1 VGLVGA
7 PTQALLQDDGRVI
20 NLGGKEPLPQGKV
33 FDRLVGANFLHA
45 CSTMFRRECIKG
57 MAAPFST
64 QYSCIGEFPLWLS
77 IAKDWDLAA
86 VNEPV
91 AVWRVHGSNT
101 GSGKRVEARRE
112 LVAMA
117 EKLLADPAYDA
128 HKPAIKEALTQY
140 RYDLAVILAEEGG
153 GKAALAEAQTLFK
166 ALPGRKAW
174 IMALVTALG
183 PLVTR
188 VVSTLKRILFMIR
201 DPRQAALVSAVTRR
215 QRV

>member
-1 VGLVGA
+1 
-7 PTQALLQDDGRVI
+7 
-20 NLGGKEPLPQGKV
+20 
-33 FDRLVGANFLHA
+33 
-45 CSTMFRRECIKG
+45 M
-57 MAAPFST
+57 
-64 QYSCIGEFPLWLS
+64 
-77 IAKDWDLAA
+77 
-86 VNEPV
+86 
-91 AVWRVHGSNT
+91 WRVHGSNT
-101 GSGKRVEARRE
+101 GSHKRVEARRE

-128 HKPAIKEALTQY
+128 HNPAIKEALTQY

-153 GKAALAEAQTLFK
+153 GGASLTEAQALFK

-174 IMALVTALG
+174 FMAGVTALG

-188 VVSTLKRILFMIR
+188 VVSTLKRILLMIR